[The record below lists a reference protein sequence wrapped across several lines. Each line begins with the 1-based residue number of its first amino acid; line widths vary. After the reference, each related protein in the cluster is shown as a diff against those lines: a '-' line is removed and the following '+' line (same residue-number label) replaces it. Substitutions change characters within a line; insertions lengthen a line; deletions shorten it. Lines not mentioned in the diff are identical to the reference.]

1 MKILEI
7 SKGISHIEDLSID
20 EFVAVLENLHQHE
33 ITEKVDGSEIIF
45 GIDGNGFYTSREL
58 KGGVRK
64 YSVADYELTFPSTYM
79 RSAHSLL
86 EAALPALKSAGLRCG
101 DQVEAEVLYGELP
114 NVVPY
119 SADRNYLIFLRTTEG
134 TVNIDRLGQKLDG
147 KALSISLD
155 TPYTTDGRTIQLREA
170 ENVWKFSR
178 VPVRECP
185 NISSTLSSHL
195 NELMDF
201 LSSIERVTEQTY
213 KTIINTPLNKIPSWA
228 NKDDWKYL
236 KEHLKEQREYI
247 GSLLMHSHILPI
259 KEVLLNI
266 LVRNT
271 KSEYGP
277 LVEDGGWIE
286 GVVLKNKDTGR
297 MAKLV
302 DKDVFGTVRTIAWD
316 KRNSLIEHA
325 RSIDSS
331 GGFMGSVLLNMATAL
346 GHPELG
352 TIQAKKYLQRSGV
365 ISEDTLHILCDGVD
379 FNSVRSYWVNLL
391 EIKTTELEE
400 ELDKYCSNN
409 EVLNESILL
418 TKAVQRR
425 TLETFAATFDRLGQF
440 KLLTEDAGSIS
451 DLFLILTRKHLG
463 T

>member
-7 SKGISHIEDLSID
+7 SKGISHIEDLPID
-20 EFVAVLENLHQHE
+20 EFVSLLEDFHQHE
-33 ITEKVDGSEIIF
+33 VTEKVDGAEIIF
-45 GIDGNGFYTSREL
+45 GIDSKGFYTSREL
-58 KGGVRK
+58 KGGGRK
-64 YSVADYELTFPSTYM
+64 YCVEDYELTFPSTYM
-79 RSAHSLL
+79 RSAHTLL
-86 EAALPALKSAGLRCG
+86 EAALPILKSAGLRCG

-134 TVNIDRLGQKLDG
+134 SVNIDRLGQELDG
-147 KALSISLD
+147 KALSITLD
-155 TPYTTDGRTIQLREA
+155 TPYTTDGRTIQLSEQ

-185 NISSTLSSHL
+185 DMSGTLSNHL
-195 NELMDF
+195 NRLKSF
-201 LSSIERVTEQTY
+201 LSSVDVDTDQTY
-213 KTIINTPLNKIPSWA
+213 KTILNTPLNKIPTWA

-247 GSLLMHSHILPI
+247 GNLLMQSHILPI

-286 GVVLKNKDTGR
+286 GVVLKNKTTGR

-302 DKDVFGTVRTIAWD
+302 DKDVFGTVRTLAWD
-316 KRNSLIEHA
+316 TRNSLIEHA
-325 RSIDSS
+325 KSVDGSA
-331 GGFMGSVLLNMATAL
+331 GFVGRLLLNMATAL

-352 TIQAKKYLQRSGV
+352 TIQAKKYLNRAGI
-365 ISEDTLHILCDGVD
+365 ISVDTLHAICENSD
-379 FNSVRSYWVNLL
+379 FDSVKSYWLNLF
-391 EIKTTELEE
+391 EIKTEELEK
-400 ELDKYCSNN
+400 ELDKYSRNT
-409 EVLNESILL
+409 EILNESQLL
-418 TKAVQRR
+418 TKAVRKR
-425 TLETFAATFDRLGQF
+425 TLETFASAFDKIEQF
-440 KLLTEDAGSIS
+440 KLLTEGADNIS
-451 DLFLILTRKHLG
+451 DLFMILIGKHLG